1 MLRKYW
7 IYYKCIYIWGTILGI
22 CLYKCSPINIDYWGA
37 FNYNN
42 DKNVPQR
49 RKYNVS
55 TIQ

>member
-7 IYYKCIYIWGTILGI
+7 IYYKCIYIWGAILGI